1 MWATIAFLS
10 GVACAGI
17 VLVVCRAREPGPVD
31 PAARSALLG
40 WLTLAFGV
48 MAIIAFVSGILRE
61 AGGGGY
67 LASIACASAAV
78 IIGVGGVLR
87 RDRRWPTWV
96 GLAAGMV
103 PAVFWIVF
111 AVGNILGLG
120 S

>member
-17 VLVVCRAREPGPVD
+17 VLAVYRAREPGSAD
-31 PAARSALLG
+31 PAARPTALG
-40 WLTLAFGV
+40 WLTLTFGV
-48 MAIIAFVSGILRE
+48 MAAIAFAGAIFFE
-61 AGGGGY
+61 AALYGL
-67 LASIACASAAV
+67 LASIACATVAV
-78 IIGVGGVLR
+78 IIGVGAVLR

-96 GLAAGMV
+96 GLAAGV
-103 PAVFWIVF
+103 IPAVFWIAF